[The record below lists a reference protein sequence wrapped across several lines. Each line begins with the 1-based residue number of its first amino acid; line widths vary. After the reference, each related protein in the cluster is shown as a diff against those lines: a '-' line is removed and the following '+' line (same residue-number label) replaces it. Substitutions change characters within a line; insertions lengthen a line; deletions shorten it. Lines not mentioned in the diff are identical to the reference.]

1 MDIKSTNNSG
11 KCFLNCII
19 ASVYTNELKA
29 LLGGQYN
36 SVKYDEEIYKQYYS
50 KIKCNNVN
58 FPVGLKD
65 IKILEENN
73 PFIRFHIWS
82 LKGADYFLEYKTKI
96 TSYHKFLFKM
106 DKSSL
111 KNVHTALVSY
121 RNKKL

>member
-1 MDIKSTNNSG
+1 MDIKSSNNSG

-19 ASVYTNELKA
+19 SSLYTNELKT

-36 SVKYDEEIYKQYYS
+36 SVKYDKKMYKQYYS
-50 KIKCNNVN
+50 KIRCNNIN

-96 TSYHKFLFKM
+96 TSYHKFLYKM
-106 DKSSL
+106 DKRYL
-111 KNVHTALVSY
+111 KMFTPL
-121 RNKKL
+121 

>member
-1 MDIKSTNNSG
+1 MDIKSANNSG
-11 KCFLNCII
+11 KCFLNCIT

-82 LKGADYFLEYKTKI
+82 LKGADYFLEYK
-96 TSYHKFLFKM
+96 
-106 DKSSL
+106 
-111 KNVHTALVSY
+111 
-121 RNKKL
+121 KKLHHITNFFLKWIKVL